1 MSLSKLQEIVKDREA
16 WCAIVHAVTKSQTQL
31 SNWTTIGFNIWIF
44 FFFGRDTDIKTIA
57 AGAFIFSYFPNNWD
71 IAVNKAKMVLAF
83 MSLQSIG
90 LRQDTET
97 FKHWGS
103 KDKGLGTTLNNRR
116 VPLLRTIQAPFPGGR
131 QGGRL
136 PPVSPGLLAHQHWK
150 CYPEYN

>member
-1 MSLSKLQEIVKDREA
+1 M
-16 WCAIVHAVTKSQTQL
+16 
-31 SNWTTIGFNIWIF
+31 NF

-97 FKHWGS
+97 FKH
-103 KDKGLGTTLNNRR
+103 
-116 VPLLRTIQAPFPGGR
+116 
-131 QGGRL
+131 
-136 PPVSPGLLAHQHWK
+136 
-150 CYPEYN
+150 